1 MSKKTKIII
10 IVISII
16 LLIAI
21 LCVAGYFVI
30 RNMKINESVGTT
42 WGDTYYAYLKEI
54 KMSDNKT
61 EYGLDQDTNNVK
73 IDFIQAVEEEDPVME
88 ITYNK
93 DGAEYSNIYY
103 INDSKAVEKTE
114 PIAGTIEY
122 LYNIEKSNYSW
133 YVHTKEEN
141 VEKYQTVNKI
151 INQDAEN
158 EEYSFEEKDLERNE
172 ANMNISEFDKIF
184 ITTDVEDSLKNE
196 IDFSSDDLD
205 FRDIV
210 SNAVNGYKEDSELL
224 TEELNQNI
232 TNRVEEIKNV
242 EKELEEKEKLEKA
255 KLTNENVQTRISNN
269 LKWFKAGY
277 LGSTY
282 GWRGVYE
289 YVDVSGKVKL
299 PDVDE
304 FMMVYEVKGATS
316 IQGMKNELTKYMT
329 SDVVNKLSQDP
340 NFDAYLEEYKG
351 KVYWITGGIG
361 DGPIIDDTKAEVI
374 SSDGTTSKVVL
385 EEYDGISNTKME
397 EITLTVKYE
406 NDQYMITDYD
416 VVDKF

>member
-10 IVISII
+10 IVISIV

-21 LCVAGYFVI
+21 LCVAGYFII

-61 EYGLDQDTNNVK
+61 EYGLAQDTNNVK
-73 IDFIQAVEEEDPVME
+73 IDFIQAVEEKDPVME
-88 ITYNK
+88 IAYNK

-103 INDSKAVEKTE
+103 INDSGTVEKTT

-133 YVHTKEEN
+133 YIHTKEEN

-151 INQDAEN
+151 INQDVED

-172 ANMNISEFDKIF
+172 SNMNISEFDKIF
-184 ITTDVEDSLKNE
+184 VTTGVEDNLKNE
-196 IDFSSDDLD
+196 IDFNSDDLD

-210 SNAVNGYKEDSELL
+210 LNAVNSYKEDSEIL

-351 KVYWITGGIG
+351 KVYWTTGGIG

-374 SSDGTTSKVVL
+374 SSDGITSKVVL
-385 EEYDGISNTKME
+385 EEYDGISNTKMQ
-397 EITLTVKYE
+397 EITLTIKYE
-406 NDQYMITDYD
+406 NDQYMITNYE

>member
-1 MSKKTKIII
+1 MSKKNKIII
-10 IVISII
+10 IVISIV

-21 LCVAGYFVI
+21 LCVAGYFII

-61 EYGLDQDTNNVK
+61 EYGLAQDTNNVK
-73 IDFIQAVEEEDPVME
+73 IDFIQAVEEKDPVME
-88 ITYNK
+88 IAYNK

-103 INDSKAVEKTE
+103 INDSGTVEKTT

-151 INQDAEN
+151 INQDVED

-172 ANMNISEFDKIF
+172 SNMNISEFDKIF
-184 ITTDVEDSLKNE
+184 VTTGVEDNLKNE
-196 IDFSSDDLD
+196 IDFNSDDLD

-210 SNAVNGYKEDSELL
+210 SNAVNSYKEDSEIL

-351 KVYWITGGIG
+351 KVYWTTGGIG

-374 SSDGTTSKVVL
+374 SSDGITSKVVL
-385 EEYDGISNTKME
+385 EEYDGISNTKMQ
-397 EITLTVKYE
+397 EITLTIKYE
-406 NDQYMITDYD
+406 NDQYMITNYE

>member
-10 IVISII
+10 IVISIV

-21 LCVAGYFVI
+21 LCVAGYFII

-61 EYGLDQDTNNVK
+61 EYGLAKDTNNVK
-73 IDFIQAVEEEDPVME
+73 IDFIQAVEEKDPVME
-88 ITYNK
+88 IAYNK

-103 INDSKAVEKTE
+103 INDSGTVEKTT

-151 INQDAEN
+151 INQDVED

-172 ANMNISEFDKIF
+172 SNMNISEFDKIF
-184 ITTDVEDSLKNE
+184 VTTGVEDNLKNE
-196 IDFSSDDLD
+196 IDFNSDDLD

-210 SNAVNGYKEDSELL
+210 SNAVNSYKEDSEIL

-351 KVYWITGGIG
+351 KVYWTTGGIG

-374 SSDGTTSKVVL
+374 SSDGITSKVVL
-385 EEYDGISNTKME
+385 EEYDGISNTKMQ
-397 EITLTVKYE
+397 EITLTIKYE
-406 NDQYMITDYD
+406 NDQYMITNYE

>member
-10 IVISII
+10 IVISIV

-21 LCVAGYFVI
+21 LCVAGYFII

-61 EYGLDQDTNNVK
+61 EYGLAQDTNNVK
-73 IDFIQAVEEEDPVME
+73 IDFIQAVEEKDPVME
-88 ITYNK
+88 IAYNK

-103 INDSKAVEKTE
+103 INDSGTVEKTT

-151 INQDAEN
+151 INQDVED

-172 ANMNISEFDKIF
+172 SNMNISEFDKIF
-184 ITTDVEDSLKNE
+184 VTTGVEDNLKNE
-196 IDFSSDDLD
+196 IDFNSDDLD

-210 SNAVNGYKEDSELL
+210 SNAVNSYKEDSEIL

-351 KVYWITGGIG
+351 KVYWTTGGIG

-374 SSDGTTSKVVL
+374 SSDGITSKVVL
-385 EEYDGISNTKME
+385 EEYDGISNTKMQ
-397 EITLTVKYE
+397 EITLTIKYE
-406 NDQYMITDYD
+406 NDQYMITNYE

>member
-61 EYGLDQDTNNVK
+61 EYGLDQDTNNVT
-73 IDFIQAVEEEDPVME
+73 IEFIQAFEEEDPVME
-88 ITYNK
+88 IAYNK
-93 DGAEYSNIYY
+93 DGAEYLNIYY
-103 INDSKAVEKTE
+103 INDSSTVEKTE

-151 INQDAEN
+151 INQDAED
-158 EEYSFEEKDLERNE
+158 EEYSFEEKDIERNE

-242 EKELEEKEKLEKA
+242 EKELEEKEKIEKA